1 MKFDLNFILNKDN
14 KTKLVYIYINFIKNF
29 FSLQY
34 LWIFLSNKNIIV
46 AIKTFLL
53 YIWVAIFL
61 IILKII

>member
-34 LWIFLSNKNIIV
+34 L
-46 AIKTFLL
+46 
-53 YIWVAIFL
+53 
-61 IILKII
+61 